1 MPITKEELVA
11 GLDAPETA
19 TLIMSTLSERNF
31 IVYPKDKE
39 EEYKSNVRKT
49 VEGDVAKDITS
60 RMLNDFDKD
69 ISEVSGIKKK
79 PGEKTYDYNKRA
91 FAEILERAS
100 GNEKKILE
108 LEEKI
113 KTGSQDQTL
122 KAQLEALQQK
132 QAEYEKTISEKDSIL
147 SQKEK
152 DYAFDTSFEKALRGI
167 KIKTDIDEDL
177 RNTKI
182 EVVKERRKA
191 SATFEN
197 GKIVFHNADKKPI
210 LDDKGNVATLEYI
223 LADDLKSI
231 IDVGIK
237 QPGAGSGNPKP
248 GEPGKGGYVRMSHLP
263 GDITTKTK
271 LNEYMSAM
279 GYIKGSKEY
288 DEDYGKFSKGLKL
301 Q

>member
-1 MPITKEELVA
+1 MPITKEEIVA
-11 GLDAPETA
+11 GLGAPETA
-19 TLIMSTLSERNF
+19 TLIISTLKENKYVVIPESE
-31 IVYPKDKE
+31 E

-60 RMLNDFDKD
+60 RMYNDFDKD

-91 FAEILERAS
+91 FSEILERAS
-100 GNEKKILE
+100 SNEKKILE

-113 KTGSQDQTL
+113 KAGSTDQTL
-122 KAQLEALQQK
+122 KAQLEVLQQK
-132 QAEYEKTISEKDSIL
+132 QAEYEKTIQDKDSLI
-147 SQKEK
+147 SKK
-152 DYAFDTSFEKALRGI
+152 DMDYAFDTTFEKALRGI
-167 KIKTDIDEDL
+167 KVKADIDEDL

-182 EVVKERRKA
+182 EVVREKRRA
-191 SATFEN
+191 SATYEN
-197 GKIVFHNADKKPI
+197 GKMVFHNADKKPI

-248 GEPGKGGYVRMSHLP
+248 GEPGKGGFVRMTSLP
-263 GDITTKTK
+263 SDIDSKVK
-271 LNEYMSAM
+271 LDDHMSRM
-279 GYIKGSKEY
+279 GYKRGSKEY